1 MSPLVYGEDMLN
13 EAEAARGRLV
23 NNYRELRSYVRAAPP
38 EGPAGEAVEGYRAR
52 FCEAMDD
59 DFNTREAIAV
69 MFEMAKESNRSMS
82 DRTLSKEEA
91 EARIALIE
99 EFDSILGILPDE
111 EDDDGAMDEV
121 MSILIDLRKE
131 LRGRKMY
138 DLSDLIRD
146 RLKEA
151 GIVLEDTAEGAKWKR
166 A

>member
-1 MSPLVYGEDMLN
+1 
-13 EAEAARGRLV
+13 
-23 NNYRELRSYVRAAPP
+23 
-38 EGPAGEAVEGYRAR
+38 
-52 FCEAMDD
+52 
-59 DFNTREAIAV
+59 

>member
-1 MSPLVYGEDMLN
+1 
-13 EAEAARGRLV
+13 
-23 NNYRELRSYVRAAPP
+23 
-38 EGPAGEAVEGYRAR
+38 
-52 FCEAMDD
+52 
-59 DFNTREAIAV
+59 
-69 MFEMAKESNRSMS
+69 MS